1 MHEFLRGGTQS
12 SRGFDCAELKLS
24 DVVIALSSASNLLMN
39 IEDLVSLFEI
49 FTPNI
54 TLPFRF

>member
-1 MHEFLRGGTQS
+1 MSFWGEGR
-12 SRGFDCAELKLS
+12 SRVGFDCAELKLS

-49 FTPNI
+49 GSAPQI
-54 TLPFRF
+54 